1 MKILMVAEEND
12 GYPIIHPANCPFA
25 METYEYGTGHDYDC
39 GLPWAKQHGYE
50 CMCESEGE
58 CPYLEI
64 YKKPLDK

>member
-1 MKILMVAEEND
+1 MKILMVAEKYD
-12 GYPIIHPANCPFA
+12 GDTIHPIDCPFA

-50 CMCESEGE
+50 CRCESEGE
-58 CPYLEI
+58 CPYLEL